1 MPVCEGGLIFT
12 IMITRFKLYDG
23 RKVTV
28 EQTVTG
34 IVAQTEGESEK
45 KRITSTDYMRLV
57 LTAQI
62 C

>member
-1 MPVCEGGLIFT
+1 
-12 IMITRFKLYDG
+12 MITRFKLYDG